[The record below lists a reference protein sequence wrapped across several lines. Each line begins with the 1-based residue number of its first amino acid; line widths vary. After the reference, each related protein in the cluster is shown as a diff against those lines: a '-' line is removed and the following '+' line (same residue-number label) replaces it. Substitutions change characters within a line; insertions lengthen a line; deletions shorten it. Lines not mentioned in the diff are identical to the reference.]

1 MSEIATGLLFA
12 FWFVLAY
19 LLISKLFRSK
29 DSDHAR
35 WRDLF
40 RPSVDAART
49 IGAKKPHLFLKTGEM
64 SNHHSQAAAASK
76 TSAGK
81 EQ

>member
-19 LLISKLFRSK
+19 LLIHRLFRSK
-29 DSDHAR
+29 EQGHTC

-40 RPSVDAART
+40 KPSMDAARS
-49 IGAKKPHLFLKTGEM
+49 IGAKKPHLFLKTSDM
-64 SNHHSQAAAASK
+64 SDHHAQAASK
-76 TSAGK
+76 RASGK

>member
-19 LLISKLFRSK
+19 LLISRLFRSK
-29 DSDHAR
+29 EQGHAR

-40 RPSVDAART
+40 RPSVDAARS
-49 IGAKKPHLFLKTGEM
+49 IGAPKPHLFLKTKEM
-64 SNHHSQAAAASK
+64 SEHHTQAASK
-76 TSAGK
+76 TASSK

>member
-19 LLISKLFRSK
+19 LLIHRLFRSK
-29 DSDHAR
+29 DQGQAR

-40 RPSVDAART
+40 KPSVDAARS
-49 IGAKKPHLFLKTGEM
+49 IGAKKPHLFLKTNDM
-64 SNHHSQAAAASK
+64 SDHHAQAASK
-76 TSAGK
+76 TASSK
-81 EQ
+81 EP

>member
-1 MSEIATGLLFA
+1 MTEIATGGLFA

-19 LLISKLFRSK
+19 LLIHRLFKS
-29 DSDHAR
+29 SEQGQAR

-40 RPSVDAART
+40 RPSTDAARS

-64 SNHHSQAAAASK
+64 SEHHSQAANSAS
-76 TSAGK
+76 SGK
-81 EQ
+81 KL

>member
-19 LLISKLFRSK
+19 LLISKLFRS
-29 DSDHAR
+29 SDQDRAR

-49 IGAKKPHLFLKTGEM
+49 IESKKPHLFLKTGEM
-64 SNHHSQAAAASK
+64 SDHHSQAAASK
-76 TSAGK
+76 TSSGK
-81 EQ
+81 GK

>member
-19 LLISKLFRSK
+19 LLISRLFGSREQGR
-29 DSDHAR
+29 AR

-40 RPSVDAART
+40 QPSVDAARS
-49 IGAKKPHLFLKTGEM
+49 IGAKKPHLFLTTKEM
-64 SNHHSQAAAASK
+64 SDHHSQAASK
-76 TSAGK
+76 TASGK